1 MTADEPVPM
10 PSDPMSAM
18 QAGSAA
24 VHEFFLSWVE
34 AGFNRSEA
42 LEITIRVLLHGVPGQ
57 SGHKLPD

>member
-1 MTADEPVPM
+1 M

-34 AGFNRSEA
+34 AGFTRPEA
-42 LEITIRVLLHGVPGQ
+42 LEITIRVLLHGTPGQ
-57 SGHKLPD
+57 AGHKLPD